1 MYFAVQC
8 KETPTEPLCDST
20 KPKPGND
27 ELVNLEVDFL
37 LLQTYLDSIIPL
49 WKVCPLLL
57 LLLRDQ
63 LRLMRRQPSS
73 HGARELWAKIE
84 RYVLLVLVE

>member
-1 MYFAVQC
+1 MLVKQKSQVAAGTVTEAVMVY
-8 KETPTEPLCDST
+8 LSSI
-20 KPKPGND
+20 
-27 ELVNLEVDFL
+27 LEVDFL